1 MRSHW
6 VSAFIVASLALATS
20 VRAED
25 SVEAFT
31 PVGDKTLVAWVSP
44 SNLTQQGGSV
54 LTLED
59 AGGRF
64 DALVFGEIASGK
76 WMAGSEMFSR
86 TQREQDAYALESAGP
101 EALVQVALVYERK
114 RVTLYRDGVVY
125 ARYRMASSPHAF
137 SQRSVVIMGKRHRQQ
152 GGAAFFAGEID
163 DARIYDRALNLQE
176 IVALQPN
183 RAGEATPWA
192 WWDFESD
199 ATEKTG
205 RFLDTQL
212 QSGAMVKAGRLVLD
226 GVDDLL
232 LAKSGKVFPFT
243 PEHPKRP
250 NPAPENWLSYHLA
263 HPGPGEAMPGDPNC
277 AFYWK
282 GRYHL
287 HYIYNHKDGFSF
299 AHVSSTDL
307 LHWEWHPTTLT
318 PPKTEH
324 GMFSGTGFF
333 TKEGRPAIIY
343 HGEGFGRNQIA
354 IALDDQL
361 EQWSEP
367 MPLEPTIQPGQDA
380 SLIAHWDPDAWLDGD
395 TYYALSGGSPGSG
408 KPPTLFRS
416 PDLKSWDYLGL
427 FLSHDMPSVQPD
439 EDISCPNFFPI
450 GNKRMLLCISHN
462 LGCRYYLGDWREEKF
477 HPDFHARMNW
487 KKQDGQNWGGDF
499 FAPESLL
506 TADGRRVMWAW
517 CILKLA
523 GAQSGI
529 QSLPREL
536 SLPEDGVLRIKP
548 LRELETLR
556 RDEQHFPAATLTDGK
571 AQPLPGIKGD
581 ALELRLRFNP
591 QGAQRFGLRV
601 HADAE
606 GTKGCPILVDTISQT
621 LTLGT
626 TIAPFTVAPGESVAL
641 RVFVD
646 KDMVEVFAND
656 RQAIVAA
663 HSYGAGETH
672 VSLTSEG
679 GVTQLEEATAWRMA
693 PIWP

>member
-1 MRSHW
+1 MRSLW
-6 VSAFIVASLALATS
+6 VSTVFVALLALSAPA
-20 VRAED
+20 RAAE
-25 SVEAFT
+25 SAEAFT
-31 PVGDKTLVAWVSP
+31 PLGDKTFVAWVSP
-44 SNLTQQGGSV
+44 ANLTQKGGSA

-64 DALVFGEIASGK
+64 DALVFGEIAPGK
-76 WMAGSEMFSR
+76 WMAGSEMFNR
-86 TQREQDAYALESAGP
+86 TQQQQLDYVRESATPG
-101 EALVQVALVYERK
+101 AWVQVALVYERK
-114 RVTLYRDGVVY
+114 RVTLYRDGEVY
-125 ARYRMASSPHAF
+125 ARYKFDPSPHEF
-137 SQRSVVIMGKRHRQQ
+137 SQRSVVLMGKRHKSQ
-152 GGAAFFAGEID
+152 GDAGFFAGAID
-163 DARIYDRALNLQE
+163 DARIYDHALSAEE
-176 IVALQPN
+176 IAKLQPN
-183 RAGEATPWA
+183 DSSGPTPWA
-192 WWDFESD
+192 WWDFAQD

-212 QSGAMVKAGRLVLD
+212 QSGASVREGRLVLD
-226 GVDDLL
+226 GVDDFL

-250 NPAPENWLSYHLA
+250 SPAPENWLTYHLA
-263 HPGPGEAMPGDPNC
+263 HPGPGDAMPGDPNC
-277 AFYWK
+277 AFYWN

-307 LHWEWHPTTLT
+307 IHWEWHPTTLT

-343 HGEGFGRNQIA
+343 HGEGSGRNQIA
-354 IALDDQL
+354 IALDDNL
-361 EQWSEP
+361 EQWSAP

-427 FLSHDMPSVQPD
+427 FLSHDMPGVQPD

-462 LGCRYYLGDWREEKF
+462 LGCRYYLGDWKEEKF

-523 GAQSGI
+523 GGQSGI

-548 LRELETLR
+548 LRELESLR
-556 RDEQHFPAATLTDGK
+556 RDEQQFPTANLAEGAAHL
-571 AQPLPGIKGD
+571 LPGLTGD
-581 ALELRLRFNP
+581 ALELRVRMKS
-591 QGAQRFGLRV
+591 QGAQRFGLWV
-601 HADAE
+601 HADAT
-606 GTKGCPILVDTISQT
+606 GAKGCPIVVDTANQT
-621 LTLGT
+621 LTLGA
-626 TIAPFTVAPGESVAL
+626 TIAPFSVAPDETVEL

-656 RQAIVAA
+656 RQAIVTA
-663 HSYGAGETH
+663 HAYGDDENHIAFT
-672 VSLTSEG
+672 TEG
-679 GVTQLEEATAWRMA
+679 GGAQLQEATVWRIA